1 MKAFPASPQEMLTSV
16 WRHRG
21 LIRSLVVREVAGRYR
36 GSLFGIL
43 WSFFNPIF
51 MLAVYTFFFSVVFR
65 VRWQGG
71 GESKAEFALV
81 LFAGLIVFNFFAEC
95 VTRAPSLVLSN
106 PNYVKRVAF
115 PLEVLPWVGLGA
127 AAFHLGASLVVWLVA
142 YALLIGVPHASFL
155 YLPLVVVPLSL
166 LILGLSW
173 VLASLGVYLRDVAQV
188 VGVATTAL
196 MFLSPIFYAAEA
208 LPEQYRVLL
217 MLNPLTPAVEQTRA
231 LLYWG
236 TGPDLTLLA
245 AYLAGTAVA
254 AWLGFAWFQRT
265 RKGFADVL

>member
-1 MKAFPASPQEMLTSV
+1 MKDFPASPQEMLGSA

-71 GESKAEFALV
+71 GDSKAEFALV

-95 VTRAPSLVLSN
+95 VTRAPGLVLSN

-127 AAFHLGASLVVWLVA
+127 AAFHTGVSLLVWLVA
-142 YALLIGVPHASFL
+142 HALLIGVPHATFL
-155 YLPLVVVPLSL
+155 LLPLVLLPLAL
-166 LILGLSW
+166 LILGVSW
-173 VLASLGVYLRDVAQV
+173 ILASLGVYLRDVSQV

-196 MFLSPIFYAAEA
+196 MFLSPIFYAAES

-217 MLNPLTPAVEQTRA
+217 MLNPLTPAVEQVRA
-231 LLYWG
+231 MLYWG
-236 TGPDLTLLA
+236 TRPDLPLLA
-245 AYLAGTAVA
+245 AYLAGTAVT

>member
-1 MKAFPASPQEMLTSV
+1 MKAFPASPRELMGSA

-21 LIRSLVVREVAGRYR
+21 LIRSLVIREVAGRYR

-81 LFAGLIVFNFFAEC
+81 LFAGLIVFNFFSEC
-95 VTRAPSLVLSN
+95 ITRAPALVLSN

-127 AAFHLGASLVVWLVA
+127 AAFHLATSLIVWLIA
-142 YALLIGVPHASFL
+142 YTLLIGPPHASFVF
-155 YLPLVVVPLSL
+155 LPLVIVPLSL
-166 LILGLSW
+166 LILGVSW

-196 MFLSPIFYAAEA
+196 MFLSPIFYSAEA
-208 LPEQYRVLL
+208 LPEQYRMLL
-217 MLNPLTPAVEQTRA
+217 MLNPLTPAVEQVRA
-231 LLYWG
+231 MLYWG
-236 TGPDLTLLA
+236 TAPDFALLA
-245 AYLAGTAVA
+245 AYLAGTAVV